1 MNSILST
8 GAGKDA
14 PATPGKTVR
23 LRDAGRPDLLN
34 VSRSTVY
41 ALRDDPDF
49 KRLVP
54 IFYIGNVPFVFV
66 ADIGVFKTFKRKQA
80 LAGQAQGRPPAQEPA
95 HRR

>member
-1 MNSILST
+1 MNSI
-8 GAGKDA
+8 
-14 PATPGKTVR
+14 PGKTIR
-23 LRDAGRPDLLN
+23 LRDAGDPDLLN

-66 ADIGVFKTFKRKQA
+66 VDIELFKTFKRKQA
-80 LAGQAQGRPPAQEPA
+80 LVAGQ
-95 HRR
+95 RRRSDARARNPSPIAAE